1 MLVGHE
7 QSQLE
12 SSNMEICWQKKLT
25 AETPHF
31 RLLYYNNV
39 FCHMNNYYH
48 YYYAL
53 LSMTKTKLTSKT
65 LYFETLKQNLTYYA
79 FSPTK

>member
-31 RLLYYNNV
+31 RLLFLDAGKMV
-39 FCHMNNYYH
+39 
-48 YYYAL
+48 
-53 LSMTKTKLTSKT
+53 
-65 LYFETLKQNLTYYA
+65 
-79 FSPTK
+79 FSPQDVTTPTQRKPILIIVTPKPRAVA

>member
-1 MLVGHE
+1 MWCPGNKAWNGTELINVAVH
-7 QSQLE
+7 
-12 SSNMEICWQKKLT
+12 KHT
-25 AETPHF
+25 
-31 RLLYYNNV
+31 YYNNLL
-39 FCHMNNYYH
+39 CHMNNDYHH
-48 YYYAL
+48 YYYVL